1 MPRQTSAL
9 VVWNVWTQPVA
20 GTHVSVVQTLLSLQ
34 LVGPPGWQLPPLQT
48 SPVVQALKSLQG
60 LVLLV
65 WKQPLTA
72 LQASSVQTLLSS
84 QLSGVPGLQVPP
96 PRTSWP
102 LRTGVASRGL
112 VMLVCPQPVTASQAS
127 VVHTLLSSQLSGV
140 PGLQVPPPH
149 TSWPLQ
155 TVLSSHGFVLFVCPQ
170 PVTASQASVVHTL
183 PSSQLSG
190 VPGLQVPPPHT
201 SWPLQTVLSSHG
213 FVLFVCPQP
222 VTASQASVVH
232 TLPSSQLSG
241 VPGL

>member
-96 PRTSWP
+96 P
-102 LRTGVASRGL
+102 
-112 VMLVCPQPVTASQAS
+112 
-127 VVHTLLSSQLSGV
+127 
-140 PGLQVPPPH
+140 H

-155 TVLSSHGFVLFVCPQ
+155 TVASSHGFVLFVCPQ

-213 FVLFVCPQP
+213 AVLLVCPQP
-222 VTASQASVVH
+222 LTALQGSDVRTVGTARRSGGAGFHEKTKH
-232 TLPSSQLSG
+232 TSW
-241 VPGL
+241 